1 MHAAGSDGF
10 LSFCEVAVSGET
22 FLSKFFSVGAWSLSV
37 FDMTPEGHSSLC
49 HGSVKG
55 GVSFGTNGPLQCSIA
70 PHTKQDDTQVN
81 AFYIASV

>member
-1 MHAAGSDGF
+1 MQLVLMDSC
-10 LSFCEVAVSGET
+10 LLVRLLPQVRPFCPS
-22 FLSKFFSVGAWSLSV
+22 FFSVGAWSLSV
-37 FDMTPEGHSSLC
+37 FDMTPESHSSLC

-70 PHTKQDDTQVN
+70 PHTKQDDTQVT